1 MDIREAAK
9 LLHCALAR
17 RPWYM
22 ALDISERETPPA
34 LFVYVNSLM
43 LAVADLS
50 FTESQ
55 WHGFPVRIRELGLPV
70 RRSSWPAAT
79 GEPLS
84 A

>member
-1 MDIREAAK
+1 MEIREAAK
-9 LLHCALAR
+9 LLHGTLVR

-43 LAVADLS
+43 MAVADLS
-50 FTESQ
+50 FTESE

-70 RRSSWPAAT
+70 RRLSWHTSSGT
-79 GEPLS
+79 LS